1 MPKIIKD
8 RVITDDSFPP
18 VIRDGAL
25 PPEGPVLVGLS
36 LWREHR
42 EQLLAR
48 GEPVGV
54 QLEPVDDALALG
66 DDVTRLAMIA
76 IHFPAFADGRGYS
89 QAWLLRNRLGY
100 RGELRAVGDVF
111 KDNLYYLSR
120 CGFNSFAIRADKD
133 IAIALRGLDD
143 FSEGYLGSATTPEP
157 LFRRRL
163 AT

>member
-8 RVITDDSFPP
+8 RAIIDDAFPP
-18 VIRDGAL
+18 VVREGEL
-25 PPEGPVLVGLS
+25 PPAGPVLVGLS
-36 LWREHR
+36 YWHDHR

-48 GEPVGV
+48 GGLIGV
-54 QLEPVDDALALG
+54 QLEPADDALSLSADTASL
-66 DDVTRLAMIA
+66 TMIA

-133 IAIALRGLDD
+133 IHIALRGLDD
-143 FSEGYLGSATTPEP
+143 FSECYQASTTIPHP

-163 AT
+163 TA

>member
-8 RVITDDSFPP
+8 RVIADDGFSP

-36 LWREHR
+36 FWREHR

-48 GEPVGV
+48 GGLIGV
-54 QLEPVDDALALG
+54 QLEPADDALSLSEDIA
-66 DDVTRLAMIA
+66 RLALVA

-89 QAWLLRNRLGY
+89 HAWLLRNRLGY

-133 IAIALRGLDD
+133 IGIALRGLDD
-143 FSEGYLGSATTPEP
+143 FSEGYLGTTTTPAP

-163 AT
+163 TI